1 MLYIDGISL
10 SKLKDELDET
20 LKNRKV
26 TKIFQYSPLSLSI
39 FLGKLNL
46 YISATPNLP
55 ICYIATKKEVAP
67 DKPMSFSL
75 SLRKYLVG
83 AILTGVEQY
92 KNDRIL
98 LLSFEKINELG
109 VKQKV
114 KLIVE
119 IMGKHS
125 NIILVDNDYMILDL
139 LKKFSIEENKLRLL
153 MGGAKYQFPIITKK
167 ISPTD
172 ISKEEFDNYLA
183 ENTLIQ
189 NIDGL
194 GKLTLKYMTDYNKFC
209 EFIDKPASPT
219 IYKEDGMIKYGII
232 VSLPLEGY
240 EEMKFESINGM
251 IDTYILETL
260 NSEQFNNQKRSLSK
274 VVEKEIKRNKKTA
287 KNVNKDREKYSTYE
301 KYKKIGDILAA
312 NLYLLKGYEK
322 SVTLYDFYENCN
334 IDITLNPQRTSNEN
348 LDNYYNLYN
357 KHKRGYQ
364 HSGERLEIIKS
375 EVIYLES
382 ILSFINLAQDKKTL
396 EGIEEELIV
405 NKYLKKIVKTKKKK
419 KVAKIMPPTTEID
432 GLAVYYG
439 RNNIE
444 NEYVTFKI
452 GDRHDLWFHA
462 KDVPGS
468 HLIVKTN
475 GDDISDETLYKIGE
489 LASQHSKVGQGET
502 IRIDYCSKKY
512 VKKIKGAKPGLVIY
526 SNEKSVFVKKG

>member
-10 SKLKDELDET
+10 SKLKDELDER
-20 LKNRKV
+20 LKDRKV
-26 TKIFQYSPLSLSI
+26 TKIFQYSPLSLSV

-83 AILTGVEQY
+83 GILTDVEQY
-92 KNDRIL
+92 KKDRIL

-125 NIILVDNDYMILDL
+125 NIILVDEDYIILDL

-167 ISPTD
+167 TPPSD
-172 ISKEEFDNYLA
+172 ISKTEFDSYLA
-183 ENTLIQ
+183 KDTLIQ

-194 GKLTLKYMTDYNKFC
+194 GKLTAKYMTDYNKFSD
-209 EFIDKPASPT
+209 FINKPASPT
-219 IYKEDGMIKYGII
+219 IYKEGGVIKYGTI
-232 VSLPLEGY
+232 VNLPLNKY
-240 EEMKFESINGM
+240 EEVKFESINEM

-260 NSEQFNNQKRSLSK
+260 NSEQFNNQKIKLSK
-274 VVEKEIKRNKKTA
+274 IVEKEIKRNKKTI
-287 KNVNKDREKYSTYE
+287 KNVDKDREKYSTYE

-312 NLYLLKGYEK
+312 NLYALKGYEK
-322 SVTLYDFYENCN
+322 NVTLYDFYENCN
-334 IDITLNPQRTSNEN
+334 IDITLNPQKNPNEN

-364 HSGERLEIIKS
+364 HSSERLEVIKS
-375 EVIYLES
+375 EIIYLKS
-382 ILSFINLAQDKKTL
+382 ILSFINYAYDKKTL
-396 EGIEEELIV
+396 EGIEEELIA

-419 KVAKIMPPTTEID
+419 KITKIMPPTVEID
-432 GLAVYYG
+432 GLTIYYG

-468 HLIVKTN
+468 HLIVKTD
-475 GDDISDETLYKIGE
+475 GSELSDETLYKIGE
-489 LASQHSKVGQGET
+489 LASQHSKVGQGEI